1 MPLRG
6 DFSAFSKMADEAR
19 RLAEVPGRAATAA
32 APKVK
37 ALIDEAF
44 ATGTTADGSPM
55 APLNAKT
62 VKTGRHPPPL
72 TATGAA
78 KGQTKVTAS
87 GTMVRGE
94 LAPWFMRLHT
104 DGASHLPARPVV
116 PVDGGELPPKYVA
129 ALTGA
134 CEESVKKLG
143 GK

>member
-6 DFSAFSKMADEAR
+6 DFSAFSRMADEAR
-19 RLAEVPGRAATAA
+19 RLAEVPGRAAQAA

-55 APLNAKT
+55 APLNPKT
-62 VKTGRHPPPL
+62 IRAGRHPPPL

-78 KGQTKVTAS
+78 RGETRVTPS
-87 GTMVRGE
+87 GNFVRGE
-94 LAPWFMRLHT
+94 LSPWFMRLHT
-104 DGASHLPARPVV
+104 DGATHLPARPVV
-116 PVDGGELPPKYVA
+116 PTDGGELPPKYIA
-129 ALTGA
+129 ALKGA

-143 GK
+143 GR